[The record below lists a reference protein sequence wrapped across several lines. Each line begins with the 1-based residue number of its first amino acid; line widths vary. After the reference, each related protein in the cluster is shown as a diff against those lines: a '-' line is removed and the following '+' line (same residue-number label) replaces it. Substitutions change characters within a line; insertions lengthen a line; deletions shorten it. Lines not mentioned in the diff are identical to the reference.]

1 VGPGTLVPLIAGGDV
16 TEAGGRVGA
25 GMFVPPTTGVVGKL
39 DVGIIVCKP
48 VFGVGVVGINVTFP
62 KFGGG
67 VVGINVGLSKFGGG
81 VDGITV
87 CMALGCG
94 DDGVLAEGVSVLPNV
109 GSIVVGMTLA
119 VAMVGAR
126 ELTCGG
132 LVKVGNKVDK

>member
-16 TEAGGRVGA
+16 PEAGGRVGA